1 MLVLSLQQEILQ
13 EIVFF
18 QKLTQTQ
25 VKKIS
30 Q

>member
-18 QKLTQTQ
+18 KKLPQTQ